1 MIKNIIINT
10 IMPRRPL
17 QPDLDETIQI
27 AATAWRFSLYNSQ
40 EACAKAHGLDPQ
52 TFRHHL
58 NGKQQPYKV
67 AHINQNYITV
77 AGEDAI
83 TQHYIY
89 LANARFLCRQ
99 YTVQTIA
106 TIVLR

>member
-10 IMPRRPL
+10 TMPRRPL

-27 AATAWRFSLYNSQ
+27 AATAWRSGLYNSR

-52 TFRHHL
+52 TFRRRL
-58 NGKQQPYKV
+58 DGKQQPHKV
-67 AHINQNYITV
+67 AHINQNRITV

-83 TQHYIY
+83 TRHCIY
-89 LANARFLCRQ
+89 LANAGFPCRQ
-99 YTVQTIA
+99 HTV
-106 TIVLR
+106 